1 MIIKILKAFFALVLG
16 TAVSYLSHWVYN
28 AYLFKFITFSY
39 GEVVAL
45 ILGALVGG
53 LLGYI
58 VSPFIIRLS
67 KRFADFILAILYKTP
82 TAEIIS
88 GTIGAVIGLIIGYL
102 LTSPLK
108 LIPIVGAYLPIFTSS
123 LLGYLGLAVGV
134 KKRDDITGF
143 FSHVLRF
150 GPKTPKVEKMSYKIL
165 DTSVIIDGRIA
176 DIIDTGFLEGTMLIP
191 GFVLEELRHIADSG
205 DNLRRNRGRRGLDV
219 LNRLRKEGEN
229 LVQIYEGDVE
239 EATEVDIKLLKLAQ
253 KLNSTVV
260 TNDFN
265 LNKVAELMGVKVLNI
280 NDLANALKTIV
291 LPGEEMLIQVIKDG
305 KEANQGLAYLDDG
318 TLIVVENG
326 KKFIGND
333 IEVVVTS
340 VLQTSAGRMIFAKA
354 KVINKNNNG
363 SKYA

>member
-1 MIIKILKAFFALVLG
+1 MIVKILRAFFALIMG
-16 TAVSYLSHWVYN
+16 TAIFYLSDWAYQP
-28 AYLFKFITFSY
+28 YLFKFLPFANGKII
-39 GEVVAL
+39 AM
-45 ILGALVGG
+45 ILGAFIGALVGY
-53 LLGYI
+53 LL
-58 VSPFIIRLS
+58 SPILIRVS
-67 KRFADFILAILYKTP
+67 KRFSDIILAILYKTP
-82 TAEIIS
+82 TAEVIS
-88 GTIGAVIGLIIGYL
+88 GTIGGIIGLIIGYL
-102 LTSPLK
+102 LTSPLR
-108 LIPIVGAYLPIFTSS
+108 LIPIVGAYLPIFTSL

-143 FSHVLRF
+143 FSNIFRF
-150 GPKTPKVEKMSYKIL
+150 GPKTPKVEKMISYKIL

-176 DIIDTGFLEGTMLIP
+176 DIIETGFLEGTMLIP

-229 LVQIYEGDVE
+229 LVQIYEGKVE
-239 EATEVDIKLLKLAQ
+239 EATEVDIKLLKLAT

-280 NDLANALKTIV
+280 NDLANALKTVV

-326 KKFIGND
+326 KKYIGND

-354 KVINKNNNG
+354 KAGKSNNG
-363 SKYA
+363 SKFA